1 MYAYVR
7 TAAEAAPAVVTS
19 YEVAANRIAGE
30 CPGVLAG
37 SPSENEIEVGSAVRS
52 TTARQRGE
60 ANRRQAQLRD
70 LEAELSSELEFAER
84 APRAPAVTA
93 FLASLKNLPHGGLAL
108 SQLVRADTTSLEE
121 GLRAESVDVCAD
133 MKAWAASGYRA
144 LSPASRAIA
153 LKSEADLA
161 RFFAALIGQAA
172 EQGLSA
178 TETVADEELVR
189 KTTKLELRVARGIQG
204 SLESARAHVES
215 ALGLTTRQ
223 DRREELKSKPPE
235 SHVSTQIAA
244 GRTAAGSGY
253 TIWLERKK
261 SGSVHE
267 CKLSVEVRGA
277 SGAPPGISEIIQAES
292 DICLK
297 PREDRSREPSIKCSQ
312 GLLTI
317 RTEVEPATRTVDL
330 RMSDGTQIVS
340 RPTLVSRRLGGPDAF
355 YYQAVRGPSPIPV
368 SLIERDAR
376 GNVLQ
381 TVKLSRTIGCSKHP
395 VKYLQGGKQ
404 TLVSGQAP
412 QGPHFAIVG
421 ERYRLFGRLHLQL
434 KLTTGEGLVS
444 TSEDEEGVE
453 SPNESFAVPV
463 KRATPL
469 DSESSAGCRPHEY
482 SIFYGLL
489 KQSRD
494 VVLAKVSGAFVPLSR
509 VRLPASLHMRGV
521 LVYLASTGQPEE
533 IVVRSPSGKLLMSE
547 NRVSRA
553 TEGRETCEGES
564 EGSGPTPSFL
574 GGAGETSRIV
584 IDARPGSSS
593 PMREAA
599 TPPRVP
605 SGIPAA

>member
-1 MYAYVR
+1 MYAYIR
-7 TAAEAAPAVVTS
+7 AAVEAAPAVVAS
-19 YEVAANRIAGE
+19 YEVAANRIASE

-37 SPSENEIEVGSAVRS
+37 SSSKIEVGSAVRS

-60 ANRRQAQLRD
+60 ANRRRAQRSD
-70 LEAELSSELEFAER
+70 LEAELNSELEFAER
-84 APRAPAVTA
+84 APRMPARRA
-93 FLASLKNLPHGGLAL
+93 FLARLKDLPHGGPVL
-108 SQLVRADTTSLEE
+108 SRLVRAEATSLEE
-121 GLRAESVDVCAD
+121 SPRADDTDVCAD
-133 MKAWAASGYRA
+133 MKAWAVSGYRV

-153 LKSEADLA
+153 QESEADLA
-161 RFFAALIGQAA
+161 RFFAALSGQAA
-172 EQGLSA
+172 ERSLST

-189 KTTKLELRVARGIQG
+189 KTTKLELRAARGIQG
-204 SLESARAHVES
+204 SIESARAHVEF

-261 SGSVHE
+261 SGSAYE

-277 SGAPPGISEIIQAES
+277 SGAPPGISEIIQSES
-292 DICLK
+292 EICLK
-297 PREDRSREPSIKCSQ
+297 PREDRSKEPSIKCSQ

-330 RMSDGTQIVS
+330 RMSNGTQIVS
-340 RPTLVSRRLGGPDAF
+340 RPTLVSRRLGGPGAF

-368 SLIERDAR
+368 SLTERDAH
-376 GNVLQ
+376 GNALRS
-381 TVKLSRTIGCSKHP
+381 VKLSRIVGCSKRP

-434 KLTTGEGLVS
+434 KLTTGEGLIS
-444 TSEDEEGVE
+444 TSDDEEGME
-453 SPNESFAVPV
+453 DPNESFAVPV

-489 KQSRD
+489 RQSRN
-494 VVLAKVSGAFVPLSR
+494 VVLAKVSGTLVPLSR

-574 GGAGETSRIV
+574 GGAGETNRIV
-584 IDARPGSSS
+584 IDVRAGSSS
-593 PMREAA
+593 PTREVA
-599 TPPRVP
+599 TPPRGR